1 MKHAQEVEGW
11 ALDEGNRITQTM
23 SLNEATYVTVAKG
36 LQRQHARSVRIV
48 KAAQRY
54 TDGKGGLVQAD
65 DGEWIHLPSLLTA
78 LQRGRGG
85 KG

>member
-1 MKHAQEVEGW
+1 MTDAGW
-11 ALDEGNRITQTM
+11 AGNKVSDAQRRKPRANMIEIAD
-23 SLNEATYVTVAKG
+23 SV
-36 LQRQHARSVRIV
+36 LQAEHARSVRIV

-78 LQRGRGG
+78 LQRGRG
-85 KG
+85 KGGVK